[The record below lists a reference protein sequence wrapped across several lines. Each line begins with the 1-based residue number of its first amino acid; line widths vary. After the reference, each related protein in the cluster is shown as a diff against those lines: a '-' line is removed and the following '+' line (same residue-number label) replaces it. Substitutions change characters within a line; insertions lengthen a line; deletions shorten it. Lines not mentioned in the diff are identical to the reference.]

1 MVPRTLLNLIDKNEY
16 LKIVSE
22 LYISNGFEFYLVG
35 GAVRD
40 GILDIDTKDFDFTTN
55 ATPEESIS
63 LLNSNGYKTTEIGRE
78 FGTIEL
84 QIDDNSIHIT
94 TYRRDTYENSSRNPS
109 IESAA
114 DLNTD
119 LSRRDFTINSI
130 AYSINQNELVD
141 PFLGLKDLASGII
154 KTPDDPIISFSDD
167 PLRMLRV
174 CRFISTHGF
183 SPDNNTYVAMRD
195 NIERIK
201 IVSVERIRDEISK
214 LLVGKN
220 PSLGLRTFVESG
232 LSSYILPEL
241 NELKIEVDPEHHH
254 KDVYEHTLKVVDNV
268 SPTLTRRLGALFHDI
283 AKPNT
288 KGIENGKVHF
298 RHHEVV
304 GAKMTKKILQNLKYD
319 KKTIKN
325 VASLVE
331 LHLRP
336 HTFKMGWTDS
346 AVRRYIVDAGEVLED
361 LNNLVRADVT
371 TKNKQKA
378 QEIFEKLDEME
389 TRIKEVL
396 EKEEMSG
403 LIGKKIGMTSVFA
416 EDGTNVAC
424 TVLEVEPCSVVQ
436 LKTEETDGYS
446 AVQIGSGEAKEKNVS
461 SSLMGH
467 FKKASLS
474 PKKHLVE
481 FSGFEA
487 EVNLGDAIKVDDV
500 FSVGEFVDVVGTSK
514 GKGFQGVVKR
524 HNFGGVGQATHG
536 QTTWQC

>member
-16 LKIVSE
+16 LKIVSD

-84 QIDDNSIHIT
+84 QIDDNSVHIT
-94 TYRRDTYENSSRNPS
+94 TYRKDTYENSSRNPS

-130 AYSINQNELVD
+130 AYSIDENKLVD
-141 PFLGLKDLASGII
+141 PFLGLKDLALGTIR
-154 KTPDDPIISFSDD
+154 TPDDPIISFSDD

-183 SPDNNTYVAMRD
+183 SPDNDTYVAMRD
-195 NIERIK
+195 NVERIK

-268 SPTLTRRLGALFHDI
+268 SPTLTRRLGALLHDI
-283 AKPNT
+283 AKPKT
-288 KGIENGKVHF
+288 KGVENGKVHF

-396 EKEEMSG
+396 EKEEMSKLRPPISG
-403 LIGKKIGMTSVFA
+403 DEIMSLF
-416 EDGTNVAC
+416 D
-424 TVLEVEPCSVVQ
+424 LEPGPKVGVIMKALYEQRINEGEVS
-436 LKTEETDGYS
+436 KEE
-446 AVQIGSGEAKEKNVS
+446 AIKLAKET
-461 SSLMGH
+461 
-467 FKKASLS
+467 FD
-474 PKKHLVE
+474 
-481 FSGFEA
+481 
-487 EVNLGDAIKVDDV
+487 NL
-500 FSVGEFVDVVGTSK
+500 
-514 GKGFQGVVKR
+514 
-524 HNFGGVGQATHG
+524 
-536 QTTWQC
+536 

>member
-16 LKIVSE
+16 LKIVSD

-55 ATPEESIS
+55 ATPEDSIS

-84 QIDDNSIHIT
+84 QIDDNSVHIT
-94 TYRRDTYENSSRNPS
+94 TYRKDTYENSSRNPS

-130 AYSINQNELVD
+130 AYSIDENELVD
-141 PFLGLKDLASGII
+141 PFLGLKDLASGTI

-183 SPDNNTYVAMRD
+183 SPDNDTYVAMRD
-195 NIERIK
+195 NVERIK

-283 AKPNT
+283 AKPKT
-288 KGIENGKVHF
+288 KGVENGKVHF

-304 GAKMTKKILQNLKYD
+304 GAKMTKKIFKLNGCILLVDYGYKKSNNENTLQSVMKHKKNKLLDNLGK
-319 KKTIKN
+319 
-325 VASLVE
+325 
-331 LHLRP
+331 
-336 HTFKMGWTDS
+336 
-346 AVRRYIVDAGEVLED
+346 
-361 LNNLVRADVT
+361 ADVT
-371 TKNKQKA
+371 AHVNFSLLNEFFLNNDLKVKNLITQK
-378 QEIFEKLDEME
+378 EF
-389 TRIKEVL
+389 L
-396 EKEEMSG
+396 ENMGIIERAK
-403 LIGKKIGMTSVFA
+403 IVAKKI
-416 EDGTNVAC
+416 
-424 TVLEVEPCSVVQ
+424 
-436 LKTEETDGYS
+436 
-446 AVQIGSGEAKEKNVS
+446 
-461 SSLMGH
+461 
-467 FKKASLS
+467 
-474 PKKHLVE
+474 
-481 FSGFEA
+481 
-487 EVNLGDAIKVDDV
+487 
-500 FSVGEFVDVVGTSK
+500 
-514 GKGFQGVVKR
+514 
-524 HNFGGVGQATHG
+524 
-536 QTTWQC
+536 